1 MNTEVLLGGVFN
13 IGRENLRF
21 FLLTLLRWRNPSSE
35 MRNYIRI
42 APPITAFIPNLETKW
57 KTKNEGKISKEVHHQ
72 GQKWTRA
79 QKAGETSMLSALCDY
94 RVFACTFGSF
104 SLGPLQKALSLGKGS
119 GDTFLRK
126 ASQVPG
132 TDLSIYIIMIH
143 VGLIQLGTVN
153 SDMCLQVHPQQD
165 LHSQKY
171 HIPSLP
177 KVPND

>member
-1 MNTEVLLGGVFN
+1 MNTEVLLWGVFN

-42 APPITAFIPNLETKW
+42 APLITAFIPNLETKW
-57 KTKNEGKISKEVHHQ
+57 KTKNEGKVSKEVHHQ

-104 SLGPLQKALSLGKGS
+104 SLGALQEALSLGKGS

-132 TDLSIYIIMIH
+132 TDLSICIIVIH

-165 LHSQKY
+165 LHSQQY

>member
-1 MNTEVLLGGVFN
+1 MKESLL
-13 IGRENLRF
+13 
-21 FLLTLLRWRNPSSE
+21 E

-42 APPITAFIPNLETKW
+42 ASLITAFIPNLEKKW
-57 KTKNEGKISKEVHHQ
+57 KTKNEGKISKEGHPQ
-72 GQKWTRA
+72 GQKWPRA
-79 QKAGETSMLSALCDY
+79 QKAGETRMLSALCDC

-104 SLGPLQKALSLGKGS
+104 SLGPLPKALFLGKDS
-119 GDTFLRK
+119 GHTFLRK

-132 TDLSIYIIMIH
+132 TDLSICIIMIH
-143 VGLIQLGTVN
+143 VGLIQLGTRN

-165 LHSQKY
+165 GALHSQQY